1 MVVLCSATMLIHL
14 EVLATSVAC
23 RVRVRR
29 PTHSL
34 PSYIPSVLLVS
45 LSGHSGLIRDESSER
60 QLCACV
66 T

>member
-45 LSGHSGLIRDESSER
+45 LSGHSGLI
-60 QLCACV
+60 QG
-66 T
+66 